1 VDKAP
6 IFLEEAA
13 VQVSAVRAMAANL
26 VLEQYAE
33 VLQSPSLKQ
42 LARAK
47 LSPPR
52 IAGLWQRLQTM
63 DPLTHPET
71 APPPGRREAQAEQWC
86 QYFETHAQAATPVHN
101 AVVQAEKASNELAEA
116 TARHAASIEEVAART
131 QLQRTLEQDV
141 RSLTALLN
149 ATQQERAVLGLHP
162 VQDALANQAASA
174 HKSNAKELMDL
185 DGAVQN
191 IRDSH
196 VELMDLLHAA
206 LQKRSVALQ
215 VQRLKLL
222 ALLQSTK
229 VEESH
234 LAQKRATAAQAQAGI
249 EAARKRLATIQAAC
263 DATLGARG
271 HRQHAGHMEAHAI
284 EVSLKVLH
292 EK

>member
-1 VDKAP
+1 
-6 IFLEEAA
+6 
-13 VQVSAVRAMAANL
+13 
-26 VLEQYAE
+26 VLR
-33 VLQSPSLKQ
+33 SPSLKQ

-63 DPLTHPET
+63 DPLTHPDA
-71 APPPGRREAQAEQWC
+71 APPPGKREAQAEQWC

-101 AVVQAEKASNELAEA
+101 AVVQAEKSSNELAEA
-116 TARHAASIEEVAART
+116 EARHAASKEEVAART

-149 ATQQERAVLGLHP
+149 ATQQERAALGLRP
-162 VQDALANQAASA
+162 VQDALDKEAASA
-174 HKSNAKELMDL
+174 AKGSAKELMDV
-185 DGAVQN
+185 DEAVQS

-196 VELMDLLHAA
+196 VELVDLLHAA
-206 LQKRSVALQ
+206 LQKRTVALQ
-215 VQRLKLL
+215 AQRSKLS

-229 VEESH
+229 VEESK
-234 LAQKRATAAQAQAGI
+234 LAEKRASAAQAQAGI

-284 EVSLKVLH
+284 EVSLRVLH